1 MKLKK
6 MILKKLDNNEIV
18 FVDVLSY
25 IEDNYN
31 YTPSAF
37 TNGNQEKTVDQNQ
50 GSAKVLAF
58 AKLNNYTENDTLKLF
73 AEHYKAVLETPNGTD
88 HNNIRQ
94 FMENGW
100 DGVSFQ
106 NEVLTKK

>member
-18 FVDVLSY
+18 FVDVLTY

-31 YTPSAF
+31 YIPSAF
-37 TNGNQEKTVDQNQ
+37 TNGNQENAVDQNQ

-100 DGVSFQ
+100 NGVSFE